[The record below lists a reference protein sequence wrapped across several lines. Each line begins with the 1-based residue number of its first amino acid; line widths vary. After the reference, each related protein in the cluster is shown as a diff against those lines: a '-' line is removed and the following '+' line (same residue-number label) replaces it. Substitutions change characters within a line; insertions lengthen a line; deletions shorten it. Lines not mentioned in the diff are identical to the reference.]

1 MDNVKDFVL
10 AALPWVLM
18 GVALAVVATLFA
30 RREKTGRKPVKETY
44 MGEGVA
50 LGMLFGVA
58 IGSTGAVE
66 LSTGLSMGLMLGMVV
81 GLCIEKKG
89 KKDGAE
95 DEAQKPD
102 KEA

>member
-58 IGSTGAVE
+58 IGSSGVID
-66 LSTGLSMGLMLGMVV
+66 LSIGMSIGMMLGMVI
-81 GLCIEKKG
+81 GMSMEKKDKKAG
-89 KKDGAE
+89 TDREKDGTE
-95 DEAQKPD
+95 
-102 KEA
+102 

>member
-58 IGSTGAVE
+58 IGSTGTVE
-66 LSTGLSMGLMLGMVV
+66 LSIGLSMGLMLGMVV
-81 GLCIEKKG
+81 GMCIEKKG

-95 DEAQKPD
+95 GEARKPD